1 MIFDGVTIGSP
12 VTTNQIN
19 ELVGYCL
26 DVRDKCPCVASFT
39 YLGPQGVT
47 VSDIKETTEFTTAI
61 AVPVPTVVS
70 SANETLHVLPSPLT
84 YLGSEQISLTQG
96 VLGWEFRAR
105 YSRTS
110 VGTFLSQGLPTP
122 WCAYSAQDWLGTMAN
137 EVSFDLTIGSPS
149 YSYFCGAFVSVR
161 LTGNLGYGG
170 NLPHFTAFF
179 TV

>member
-12 VTTNQIN
+12 VTANQIN

-39 YLGPQGVT
+39 YLGPQAVA
-47 VSDIKETTEFTTAI
+47 VSEIKETTEFNTAI

-70 SANETLHVLPSPLT
+70 SATETLHVLPSPLT
-84 YLGSEQISLTQG
+84 YLGSEQISLAQG

-122 WCAYSAQDWLGTMAN
+122 WCPYSASDWLGTMTN
-137 EVSFDLTIGSPS
+137 EVSFDLIIGSPS

-170 NLPHFTAFF
+170 NLPHFTAFL

>member
-12 VTTNQIN
+12 VTANQIN

-39 YLGPQGVT
+39 YLGPQAVT
-47 VSDIKETTEFTTAI
+47 VSEIKETTEFNTAI

-70 SANETLHVLPSPLT
+70 SAVETLHVLPSPLT
-84 YLGSEQISLTQG
+84 YLGSEQISLAQG

-122 WCAYSAQDWLGTMAN
+122 WCPYSASDWLGTMTN

-170 NLPHFTAFF
+170 NLPHFTAFL